1 MTTSSILFS
10 QTRPQ
15 SGKGGQLGGV
25 PAALGEG
32 FGNWFGFFFKFILF
46 VGLVGGGIYGYQ
58 YFQRRKP
65 YSGFGSGNFGGRAN
79 TFGGD
84 AGGMLGPSG
93 LGGSRGYGAP
103 YANGKRF

>member
-58 YFQRRKP
+58 YFQRRKR